1 MMAVHPT
8 LLRLCRGSIVL
19 AMTLEPASSLELSM
33 LNKDSENE
41 VQSRFLILCKV
52 VVEAL
57 AEGLCIFQH
66 ARHGS
71 RQEQCNG
78 L

>member
-1 MMAVHPT
+1 
-8 LLRLCRGSIVL
+8 
-19 AMTLEPASSLELSM
+19 MTPEPVSSLELSM
-33 LNKDSENE
+33 LNKDSKNE
-41 VQSRFLILCKV
+41 VQSRFFILCKV

-66 ARHGS
+66 AKHRA

-78 L
+78 I